1 MIDVKFVNGKYVAV
15 INGKTVK
22 RAKKEHMDYVI
33 RKAQKESNDSAPVAE
48 SRFSIN
54 QRFGFVSDMVTM
66 LANGAQASVVVTG
79 PGGLGKSFTVSQ
91 TLTALGFKDV
101 SVLDD
106 IAVGT
111 VLKTAKTFRVIKGY
125 STPKGLYRVLFEN
138 KDGVIVFDDCDSVL
152 KDPTSLNLLKGAL
165 DSYSRR
171 IISWLADIQDE
182 DLPTTFEFKG
192 RVVFIS
198 NLGSDKID
206 QAIIS
211 RSMAVDLTMTK
222 EQKVERMQYLLDQPG
237 FMPEV
242 SKTFKQDALDLIKD
256 RKSTRLNS
264 SHLGISYAVFCLKK
278 KTATRNKTT
287 TLTNYEYPRQTNP
300 YKYI

>member
-1 MIDVKFVNGKYVAV
+1 MIDVKFVGGKYVAV

-22 RAKKEHMDYVI
+22 RSNKAHMDYVI
-33 RKAQKESNDSAPVAE
+33 RKAQSESNDSTPAPE
-48 SRFSIN
+48 SRFTIN

-101 SVLDD
+101 SVLEDF
-106 IAVGT
+106 AVGT

-125 STPKGLYRVLFEN
+125 STPKGLYRTLYEN

-171 IISWLADIQDE
+171 IISWRADIKDE
-182 DLPTTFEFKG
+182 DLPTSFEFKG

-198 NLGSDKID
+198 NLSASNID
-206 QAIIS
+206 QAILT
-211 RSMAVDLTMTK
+211 RSLAVDLSMTTK
-222 EQKVERMQYLLDQPG
+222 QKVERMRHLLSTG
-237 FMPEV
+237 EFMPEFD
-242 SKTFKQDALDLIKD
+242 KTVKADAMDLIEKYQD
-256 RKSTRLNS
+256 SVKELSLRTLIQVTKIRQSAGKNWSDLAE
-264 SHLGISYAVFCLKK
+264 YAICG
-278 KTATRNKTT
+278 
-287 TLTNYEYPRQTNP
+287 
-300 YKYI
+300 

>member
-33 RKAQKESNDSAPVAE
+33 RKAQSESNAGSPVAE

-54 QRFGFVSDMVTM
+54 ERFGFVSDMVTM
-66 LANGAQASVVVTG
+66 LANGAQSSVVVTG

-106 IAVGT
+106 IAAGT
-111 VLKTAKTFRVIKGY
+111 ILKSAKTFRVIKGY
-125 STPKGLYRVLFEN
+125 STPKGLYRTLYEN

-171 IISWLADIQDE
+171 IISWRADIKDE

-198 NLGSDKID
+198 NLSSSNID
-206 QAIIS
+206 QAIIT
-211 RSMAVDLTMTK
+211 RSMSVDLSMTTK
-222 EQKVERMQYLLDQPG
+222 QKIERMQHLLSTG
-237 FMPEV
+237 EFMPEFD
-242 SKTFKQDALDLIKD
+242 KTIKADAMSLIERLQDKVKELSLRTLIQVTKI
-256 RKSTRLNS
+256 RQSAGKNWSNL
-264 SHLGISYAVFCLKK
+264 A
-278 KTATRNKTT
+278 
-287 TLTNYEYPRQTNP
+287 EYT
-300 YKYI
+300 ICG

>member
-1 MIDVKFVNGKYVAV
+1 MIDVKFVGGKYVAV

-33 RKAQKESNDSAPVAE
+33 RKAQKESNDFAPVQE
-48 SRFSIN
+48 SRFTIN
-54 QRFGFVSDMVTM
+54 ERFGFVSDMVAM
-66 LANGAQASVVVTG
+66 LATGAQASVVVTG
-79 PGGLGKSFTVSQ
+79 PGGLGKSFTVTQS
-91 TLTALGFKDV
+91 LNACGFKDV

-106 IAVGT
+106 FEVGT

-125 STPKGLYRVLFEN
+125 STPKGLYRALYEN

-152 KDPTSLNLLKGAL
+152 KDPVSLNLLKGAL

-171 IISWLADIQDE
+171 IISWRADIRDE

-198 NLGSDKID
+198 NLSSSNID

-211 RSMAVDLTMTK
+211 RSMAVDLSMTNK
-222 EQKVERMQYLLDQPG
+222 QKIERMQHLLSSG
-237 FMPEV
+237 EFMPEFD
-242 SKTFKQDALDLIKD
+242 KTIKADAMSLIERLQDKVKELSLRTLIQVTKI
-256 RKSTRLNS
+256 RQSAGKNWANL
-264 SHLGISYAVFCLKK
+264 A
-278 KTATRNKTT
+278 
-287 TLTNYEYPRQTNP
+287 EYT
-300 YKYI
+300 ICG